1 MVPMD
6 IPYTELSPAAL
17 RAIVEEFI
25 TREGTEYGQ
34 IEYALEDNV
43 RQVVRQLE
51 QGEVVVNYD
60 PVTESCSLRQVS
72 QN

>member
-1 MVPMD
+1 MMPMD

>member
-1 MVPMD
+1 MPMD

>member
-1 MVPMD
+1 MD